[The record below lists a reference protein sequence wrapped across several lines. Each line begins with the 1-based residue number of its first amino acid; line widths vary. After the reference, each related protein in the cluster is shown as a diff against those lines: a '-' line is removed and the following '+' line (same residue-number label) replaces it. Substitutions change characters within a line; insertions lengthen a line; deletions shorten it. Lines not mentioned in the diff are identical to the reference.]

1 MNLTRDILSRLEI
14 KDKLNMQK
22 KLELWFLLELKKASE
37 KNDLDLVRHLIDYC
51 ITSYEVG
58 NITWHPQSFFEGIK
72 FLTIDKLN
80 KIIDSIK

>member
-1 MNLTRDILSRLEI
+1 
-14 KDKLNMQK
+14 MQK
-22 KLELWFLLELKKASE
+22 KLALWFLLELKKALE

-51 ITSYEVG
+51 ITSYELG
-58 NITWHPQSFFEGIK
+58 NIIWHPQYFFEGIE